1 MSMHSLQIVCPKFR
15 ICISN
20 FNIQFTLI
28 HALSFAILTRPLL
41 LHTHAYTRTDTRALA
56 CAHAHNHT
64 QYVYDFNFPMVE
76 LFYISYIFFVI

>member
-20 FNIQFTLI
+20 FNTQFHSHTRTVI
-28 HALSFAILTRPLL
+28 RNLTRPLL
-41 LHTHAYTRTDTRALA
+41 IHTHARTRTDTRALP

-64 QYVYDFNFPMVE
+64 QYV
-76 LFYISYIFFVI
+76 